1 MAAGEDFAVVT
12 KSGGTVVLPDVAAGE
27 GGELAAKADMEPLL
41 LAQYYPDGSVTS
53 ASEFTSGIKYTFD
66 AQTHTATVKPF
77 CNTGNSNNDNSS
89 LAGRVVIPPFV
100 DAQGNPHVSDDGT
113 KFKVTEV
120 AGGEVA
126 GEQGVLTAIVAPDTV
141 ESVREYAF
149 FKCTALAS
157 VSLPAATSV
166 GNGVFDSCFS
176 LASVSLP
183 AATGVG
189 SGAFVDCVS
198 LASVSLPSA
207 TSVREYAFFNCT
219 ALASVSLPAATGV
232 MDNAFNGCTSLASV
246 DFGAS
251 QRSSV
256 PTLGSDAFLDVST
269 TCKIV
274 VPDSQYNDWIAA
286 SGWSARYEDGFKFL
300 KHSEWEY
307 ARRYEL
313 GGFLDSRNVVDSLR
327 GDSSGD
333 IEWVDGNEKTTLDL
347 ANMTDGGVRRCLAAI
362 IQSCGLSVN
371 V

>member
-1 MAAGEDFAVVT
+1 MQFKMAAGEDFAVVT

-120 AGGEVA
+120 AGGHVA

-149 FKCTALAS
+149 FK
-157 VSLPAATSV
+157 
-166 GNGVFDSCFS
+166 
-176 LASVSLP
+176 
-183 AATGVG
+183 
-189 SGAFVDCVS
+189 
-198 LASVSLPSA
+198 
-207 TSVREYAFFNCT
+207 CT